1 MTAGS
6 GNVNPEGLTHA
17 GAQRFFARLSITQL
31 FDQLRKSEECGHAR
45 IPRYVIEELARRNVE
60 VVR

>member
-1 MTAGS
+1 M
-6 GNVNPEGLTHA
+6 NPEGLTHA